1 MNNISGNVNGN
12 VIVKQPR
19 SQFIENVQKW
29 VLVDSQL
36 KVVNEKTK
44 KMREMKNTLSD
55 EICKYMNENNLNNK
69 KIGITNGELRMVE
82 KKDYSPL
89 SYGYIEK
96 KLQEIIPD
104 KSHVEYIIQYLKDK
118 REITLSQ
125 ELRGN
130 YNLDKT

>member
-12 VIVKQPR
+12 VIVKQPK

-96 KLQEIIPD
+96 KLAEIIPD
-104 KSHVEYIIQYLKDK
+104 KSHVEYIIQYLKDN
-118 REITLSQ
+118 REITVSQ
-125 ELRGN
+125 ELRGS
-130 YNLDKT
+130 YKPSL

>member
-96 KLQEIIPD
+96 KLAEIIPD
-104 KSHVEYIIQYLKDK
+104 KSRVEYIIKYLKDN
-118 REITLSQ
+118 REITVSQ
-125 ELRGN
+125 ELRGS
-130 YNLDKT
+130 YTPSL

>member
-12 VIVKQPR
+12 IIVKQPK

-55 EICKYMNENNLNNK
+55 EICKYMNENNLHNK

-96 KLQEIIPD
+96 KLAEIIPD
-104 KSHVEYIIQYLKDK
+104 ESHVEYIIQYLKDN
-118 REITLSQ
+118 REITVSQ
-125 ELRGN
+125 ELRGT
-130 YNLDKT
+130 YKPSL

>member
-12 VIVKQPR
+12 VIVKQPKN
-19 SQFIENVQKW
+19 QFIENVQKW

-104 KSHVEYIIQYLKDK
+104 TSHVEYIIHYLKDN

-125 ELRGN
+125 ELRGS
-130 YNLDKT
+130 YKPSL